1 MAECQ
6 TYQVLESSDEV
17 VHTKDT
23 TDVTGIIT
31 EEDTTK
37 GSEGAHQV
45 RLDSNGGLDA
55 ASVDA
60 AHGGHSTTRHC
71 EGIH

>member
-1 MAECQ
+1 M
-6 TYQVLESSDEV
+6 LESSDEV
-17 VHTKDT
+17 VHAKDT
-23 TDVTGIIT
+23 RDVTRVIT

-45 RLDSNGGLDA
+45 RLDSNGGLDTT
-55 ASVDA
+55 SVDA

-71 EGIH
+71 GDGFH